1 MGSDK
6 YKDVIL
12 GNLAQLKGGRWFL
25 ALTTSWA
32 PGPTELGQSP
42 SPVTWNWLRSV
53 HGCPQTGC
61 LSVRGPRHQAQV
73 AAVTS
78 KMSLGQWFEE
88 AISEKPA

>member
-32 PGPTELGQSP
+32 PGPTVLGQSP

-53 HGCPQTGC
+53 QKQGKNGMIYAH
-61 LSVRGPRHQAQV
+61 VD
-73 AAVTS
+73 
-78 KMSLGQWFEE
+78 
-88 AISEKPA
+88 